1 MADTFAIERLRAD
14 SPNVTLVATWTFKAW
29 GHLHPG
35 QTLEKQIAFV
45 CSECGEVGVP
55 SVFVA
60 LENDA
65 PVGTA
70 SLIAD
75 DMSTRPELGPWLAS
89 VFVSPD
95 QRGRGI
101 ASRLIARVE
110 QEARASGFECGYLYT
125 PDQQALYHRLGWRA
139 FEEVTYLGEQVTLM
153 AKCLSE
159 TTR

>member
-1 MADTFAIERLRAD
+1 MTDTFTIERLRAD
-14 SPNVTLVATWTFKAW
+14 SPHVTLVATWTFEAW

-45 CSECGEVGVP
+45 RSECGVGGVP
-55 SVFVA
+55 SIFVA
-60 LENDA
+60 LEKGA
-65 PVGTA
+65 AVGTA

-89 VFVSPD
+89 VFVLPN

-101 ASRLIARVE
+101 ASRLVARVE
-110 QEARASGFECGYLYT
+110 QEALSNGFECGYLYT

-153 AKCLSE
+153 AKCVSE
-159 TTR
+159 TVQ